1 MKNNLKTMVALG
13 LVLMLTGLL
22 GACESD
28 SVSPKDE
35 TPELTQENVAY
46 QAAIVALAMVEVG
59 PRVIDFT
66 PAKNVYTYSFTG
78 YEYVEGDVEIDF
90 RTGGASG
97 EPATPSNADYAR
109 LVTLGDT
116 GLTVTYDGLAGSA
129 MSLTADI
136 QANLDQVNDTATI
149 FAPSG
154 GSMVSGVYTGTFD
167 IDGVV
172 VGVTGYPTAG
182 TITFTAGGHTLAV
195 TFNGTAN
202 VPVSVNGTTT
212 WMLNLSDGELSEVMP
227 PM

>member
-1 MKNNLKTMVALG
+1 MNNNLKTMVALG
-13 LVLMLTGLL
+13 LVLMLAGFL

-66 PAKNVYTYSFTG
+66 PSKNVYTYSFTG
-78 YEYVEGDVEIDF
+78 YEYVDGDVEIDF

-97 EPATPSNADYAR
+97 APATPSNADWAR
-109 LVTLGDT
+109 LVTLGET
-116 GLTVTYDGLAGSA
+116 GLTVTYDGVDGSA
-129 MSLTADI
+129 MYLTADI
-136 QANLDQVNDTATI
+136 QANLNQVNDTATI
-149 FAPSG
+149 IVPSG
-154 GSMVSGVYTGTFD
+154 GTLVAAPYTGTYD

-182 TITFTAGGHTLAV
+182 TITFTAGGHTLTV
-195 TFNGTAN
+195 TFNGTAI
-202 VPVSVNGTTT
+202 VPVSVDGVPT
-212 WMLNLSDGELSEVMP
+212 WMLNLSNGELTDVMP